1 MILSAIKQVIS
12 TWFHLEVKKGMIL
25 HYIIACWNSK
35 KKMKIVSTS
44 IILERFLDFMTYASE
59 SRVSHAKT
67 QKSRPAIPSKWFGDE
82 EGEKERH
89 WQKYRNK
96 NMKVATLPQNIK
108 SCNVE
113 YFIGSISIWKRHKI
127 NDPILVYYQIAYIWS
142 CMDIITVS

>member
-1 MILSAIKQVIS
+1 MTLSSIKQVIS
-12 TWFHLEVKKGMIL
+12 NWFHLEVKNGMIL

-67 QKSRPAIPSKWFGDE
+67 QKSRPAIPSEWFGDE

-96 NMKVATLPQNIK
+96 NMKVAPLPQNIK
-108 SCNVE
+108 SCNIE
-113 YFIGSISIWKRHKI
+113 YFIGSIFNICDEKGIRLMIFFLCTIK
-127 NDPILVYYQIAYIWS
+127 
-142 CMDIITVS
+142 

>member
-1 MILSAIKQVIS
+1 MILSSIKQVIS
-12 TWFHLEVKKGMIL
+12 TWFLLEVKKGMIL

-89 WQKYRNK
+89 WQNYWNK
-96 NMKVATLPQNIK
+96 NMKVAPLPQHIK
-108 SCNVE
+108 SCNIE
-113 YFIGSISIWKRHKI
+113 FFIGSISNICDEKGIRFMIRLLCTIK
-127 NDPILVYYQIAYIWS
+127 
-142 CMDIITVS
+142 